1 MRRYMVTVLASVTD
15 EVKYTVSCEVTGTP
29 YTTVNLGTAV
39 TGNSGIAV
47 TVPRCCGSSTLTP
60 GAKLEATGLFQRS
73 AVAAMLSIS
82 GGVAAAK
89 YPPSPVRD
97 LFAGLENP
105 LYYFTDDEDPSGKNQ
120 TFQLYFTAPGD
131 RLDTGAVRTINIF
144 FAAEYAL
151 LQTINPLSP
160 PEKLNASL
168 ELLDPTPLDSPPEF
182 GQPVRLDVRVMSAAS
197 GGRFTVGQEYYFRLM
212 MLGSNGAA
220 YSNIARLYLWPS
232 TDPDA
237 LRGLSGMSITAIVI
251 GVLLLV
257 PAVLGRAR
265 DWLDGHFFMQSII
278 FGIVFFLVEK
288 LGSSKNL
295 LYINQRLLKVLNYLR
310 SSYHVVFGKF
320 KTCVYSIV

>member
-1 MRRYMVTVLASVTD
+1 MWCRYMVTMLASISD

-29 YTTVNLGTAV
+29 DTTVNLGTPV
-39 TGNSGIAV
+39 TGSGVAA

-73 AVAAMLSIS
+73 AVAAMLSVS

-97 LFAGLENP
+97 LFAGLEKP

-131 RLDTGAVRTINIF
+131 KLDSGTVRTINIF
-144 FAAEYAL
+144 FATEFAL

-182 GQPVRLDVRVMSAAS
+182 GRPVRLDVRVLSAAS
-197 GGRFTVGQEYYFRLM
+197 GGRFTIGQEYYFRLM
-212 MLGSNGAA
+212 MLVSLGGAA
-220 YSNIARLYLWPS
+220 YSNIARLYLRPS

-237 LRGLSGMSITAIVI
+237 LSGLSGLSIAAIVI
-251 GVLLLV
+251 GVLLV
-257 PAVLGRAR
+257 APAVLGKAR
-265 DWLDGHFFMQSII
+265 DWLDGHLFIQYIFFCTWFPS
-278 FGIVFFLVEK
+278 
-288 LGSSKNL
+288 
-295 LYINQRLLKVLNYLR
+295 
-310 SSYHVVFGKF
+310 
-320 KTCVYSIV
+320 

>member
-1 MRRYMVTVLASVTD
+1 MWCRYMVTVLASVSD

-29 YTTVNLGTAV
+29 DTTVNLGGTPV
-39 TGNSGIAV
+39 TGGSGIAA

-73 AVAAMLSIS
+73 AVAAMLSVS

-97 LFAGLENP
+97 LFAGLEKP
-105 LYYFTDDEDPSGKNQ
+105 LYYFSDDEDSDDPSGKNQ

-131 RLDTGAVRTINIF
+131 RLDSGVVRTINIF

-160 PEKLNASL
+160 PEKLNASF

-182 GQPVRLDVRVMSAAS
+182 GRPVRLDVRVLSAAS
-197 GGRFTVGQEYYFRLM
+197 GCRFSVGQEYYFRLM
-212 MLGSNGAA
+212 MLGSHGGAA
-220 YSNIARLYLWPS
+220 YSNIARLYLRPS

-237 LRGLSGMSITAIVI
+237 LSGLSGLSIAAIVI
-251 GVLLLV
+251 GVLLLA
-257 PAVLGRAR
+257 PAVLGKAR
-265 DWLDGHFFMQSII
+265 DWLDGHWFIQSI
-278 FGIVFFLVEK
+278 FFSVCFFLVEK
-288 LGSSKNL
+288 
-295 LYINQRLLKVLNYLR
+295 
-310 SSYHVVFGKF
+310 
-320 KTCVYSIV
+320 